1 MLRKAELIHSHI
13 LVAMFC
19 GWEPQ
24 KPTKTLIFGE
34 SYPNGYLKL
43 MEGDDLHLVSNDKI
57 LEELPYATDWNYLM
71 TAYDKFRDAAEEGGT
86 DDKDALMDI
95 RDTLIEAILDFNID
109 LAFKE
114 LVRGIETIN
123 QLKTEET

>member
-1 MLRKAELIHSHI
+1 
-13 LVAMFC
+13 MFC
-19 GWEPQ
+19 GWEPK
-24 KPTKTLIFGE
+24 KPTKDD
-34 SYPNGYLKL
+34 PNGYLAL
-43 MEGDDLHLVSNDKI
+43 LEDNEIHRVSDNI

-71 TAYDKFRDAAEEGGT
+71 TAYDKYRTEAEHLDSVHAMGE
-86 DDKDALMDI
+86 DDDIIPLMKI
-95 RDTLIEAILDFNID
+95 RDTLIEAILDFNIN

>member
-1 MLRKAELIHSHI
+1 MLKQELIHSHT

-19 GWEPQ
+19 GWELQ
-24 KPTKTLIFGE
+24 KPNKMA
-34 SYPNGYLKL
+34 PNGFITLDD
-43 MEGDDLHLVSNDKI
+43 EGTVTNVSLDAI
-57 LEELPYATDWNYLM
+57 LDELPYATDWNYLM
-71 TAYDKFRDAAEEGGT
+71 IAYDKFRDAAEEGGT